1 MPNSDG
7 AAFRKFVKSRFVAI
21 FSSTKASFLTVT
33 TTLHVISVIVPSLLK
48 AAIVTSPI
56 VTVYLPV
63 LTAAIVVVAVVFARG
78 GNLSVKS
85 KGIEVL
91 LEELNEKDLSQKET
105 ETWIEQPERKKDD
118 ADS

>member
-1 MPNSDG
+1 
-7 AAFRKFVKSRFVAI
+7 I
-21 FSSTKASFLTVT
+21 L
-33 TTLHVISVIVPSLLK
+33 
-48 AAIVTSPI
+48 TSPI

-91 LEELNEKDLSQKET
+91 LEELKEKDLSQKET
-105 ETWIEQPERKKDD
+105 ETWLDKPERKKEDVKR
-118 ADS
+118 